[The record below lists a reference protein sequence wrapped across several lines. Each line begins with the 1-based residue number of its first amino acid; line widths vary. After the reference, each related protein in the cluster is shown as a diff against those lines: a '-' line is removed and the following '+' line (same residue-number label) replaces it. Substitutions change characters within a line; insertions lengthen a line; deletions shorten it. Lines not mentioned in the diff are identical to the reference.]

1 VRQRSGLAVFA
12 VLSLLVSAMSFTG
25 LAANAAP
32 DGPVDCSNAG
42 TFTIANDVV
51 VSSSGCEG
59 QITIPAGVA
68 VGSNA
73 FAASPNITQIAFL
86 GNIPLG
92 APWGTSSGVMVSRGV
107 SCGNS
112 GYFVIWE
119 TTVVGRHN
127 CTGAVVVPEG
137 VTQIGFSAFDA
148 DPGYGGV
155 GHPNEGRYNNSSVS
169 TNITS
174 LTLPSTVTSI
184 GDFAFRN
191 GQFPA
196 LTLSDSVTSIGLAAF
211 AGSTMTSISIGNGLS
226 TISPWVFSGLSSLTS
241 VTFGTGLRL
250 IDEAAFSDAVA
261 LSQLTIPD
269 SVESIGYKA
278 FGWYHDGSP
287 VPVRVPTLNYCGNAN
302 LTDTGLPNPASNV
315 STCAPASPLSLSAT
329 GADASVGISFTPG
342 AVGGSPITN
351 YKYSINGGPFIALS
365 PARATSPVTISGL
378 VTGTSYS
385 ARLKAVSD
393 LGDGPASRP
402 LTFIAGG
409 SAYSDPAIGG
419 VTAPVAGAT
428 PVNSVTA
435 ANGYS
440 GTVTWTWNPSAF
452 KIASAYTATITL
464 TPDAGYTLVGV
475 PANFYTVAGATSV
488 THSTSSG
495 VITAVFPPT
504 SGDGEFDCGT
514 SGTAVLASYVVTDAN
529 NCVGAVTIPN
539 AVTAIGDAAFR
550 AQTGITSV
558 TFAPGSQTVTIGTG
572 AFFIPLNLRPGALAS
587 ISIPSSVTTIGNGAF
602 QYTALESITF
612 APNSQ
617 LTTIDTH
624 AFKGVPRL
632 ESIVIP
638 SSVTTIGL
646 GAFREMPSLRSVT
659 FEPGSQLTDIYSYA
673 FYDASS
679 LSALALPD
687 SLQTIGTSAFEGA
700 VALSSVSFGVNSNLN
715 YIGAGAFY
723 GASSLTSI
731 AIPDTVQT
739 IASVAFENAASLTS
753 VTFGA
758 GSALGSIGDGAFRG
772 ASSLTDI
779 DLPDNNPEVGSYA
792 FYGTAASLFASSY
805 VNWRT
810 PLQPNSNAP
819 KIGEKVFASAFEKHL
834 PDFGTGGIPEEYVY
848 RITKQE
854 NVPTSSVDLQ
864 ANGVYHSLTEAEQNQ
879 WYEDIGFDPV
889 SAPANNPYLFS
900 WRAFMCVAEVNGA
913 VTIRKPNN
921 LSLSYASRDY
931 SGSSAVN
938 HWMLFKNASEQLQ
951 ESSASSTRTVT
962 GLIYNATAHSAVNG
976 PDVDKSYYF
985 DDLDTST
992 APYSF
997 GISEVYSSC
1006 GAGKNLEGLQ
1016 IVDVGG
1022 APLVTKDFEITP
1034 SLKLKRGGDFFT
1046 HDAGGI
1052 TIGVTGA
1059 GGPPP
1064 QFAGSFNAAL
1074 WGLTTIASPTPVI
1087 SQPSTYLGPLA
1098 NLFSPRILISN
1109 QPQTVRV
1116 SGERLDQ
1123 VTGMSHK
1130 GVALSF
1136 SIISAREIEVKIP
1149 ALTVGIKEIK
1159 FDAGSSGIITHINA
1173 FEVKDP
1179 YLGTPTA
1186 SPIPEPSS
1194 PGVSSPLRASTIWGF
1209 VAGSTRLDS
1218 KGVKNLSNVAS
1229 RLASAKEISCVGY
1242 TMGPTALA
1250 RDIQLSYNRAMTVCK
1265 RLAASIPGAKII
1277 KVEGRQD
1284 TRTGDRVRRVE
1295 VKWRG

>member
-1 VRQRSGLAVFA
+1 
-12 VLSLLVSAMSFTG
+12 
-25 LAANAAP
+25 
-32 DGPVDCSNAG
+32 
-42 TFTIANDVV
+42 
-51 VSSSGCEG
+51 
-59 QITIPAGVA
+59 
-68 VGSNA
+68 
-73 FAASPNITQIAFL
+73 
-86 GNIPLG
+86 
-92 APWGTSSGVMVSRGV
+92 
-107 SCGNS
+107 
-112 GYFVIWE
+112 
-119 TTVVGRHN
+119 
-127 CTGAVVVPEG
+127 
-137 VTQIGFSAFDA
+137 
-148 DPGYGGV
+148 
-155 GHPNEGRYNNSSVS
+155 
-169 TNITS
+169 
-174 LTLPSTVTSI
+174 
-184 GDFAFRN
+184 
-191 GQFPA
+191 
-196 LTLSDSVTSIGLAAF
+196 
-211 AGSTMTSISIGNGLS
+211 
-226 TISPWVFSGLSSLTS
+226 
-241 VTFGTGLRL
+241 
-250 IDEAAFSDAVA
+250 
-261 LSQLTIPD
+261 
-269 SVESIGYKA
+269 
-278 FGWYHDGSP
+278 
-287 VPVRVPTLNYCGNAN
+287 
-302 LTDTGLPNPASNV
+302 
-315 STCAPASPLSLSAT
+315 LSLSAT

-385 ARLKAVSD
+385 ARLKAVSG

-428 PVNSVTA
+428 PVNSVSA

-440 GTVTWTWNPSAF
+440 GTVTWTWNPSTF

-475 PANFYTVAGATSV
+475 PANFFTVTGATSV
-488 THSTSSG
+488 THATNSG

-504 SGDGEFDCGT
+504 SGDGEFDCGA
-514 SGTAVLASYVVTDAN
+514 SGTAVLTNYVVTDAN

-659 FEPGSQLTDIYSYA
+659 FEPGSQLTDINSYA

-723 GASSLTSI
+723 GARSLTSI

-739 IASVAFENAASLTS
+739 IASFAFENATSLTS

-758 GSALGSIGDGAFRG
+758 GSALSSIGDGAFRG

-913 VTIRKPNN
+913 VTISKPNN

-951 ESSASSTRTVT
+951 ESSATSTRTVT
-962 GLIYNATAHSAVNG
+962 GLFYNSTAHTTAVNG
-976 PDVDKSYYF
+976 PDVVADLYYSP
-985 DDLDTST
+985 LDTSNT
-992 APYSF
+992 PYSF
-997 GISEVYSSC
+997 GISEVHSSC
-1006 GAGKNLEGLQ
+1006 GAGKTLEALEV
-1016 IVDVGG
+1016 VDAGG
-1022 APLVTKDFEITP
+1022 TAPIVTKDFVITP
-1034 SLKLKRGGDFFT
+1034 SLKLKRGGDFFNQN
-1046 HDAGGI
+1046 ASGI
-1052 TIGVTGA
+1052 TIGVTGG

-1064 QFAGSFNAAL
+1064 QYAASFNAAL

-1087 SQPSTYLGPLA
+1087 SQPSTYLGPIA
-1098 NLFSPRILISN
+1098 NLFSPRILVTN
-1109 QPQTVRV
+1109 QAQTVRV
-1116 SGERLDQ
+1116 FGERLDQ

-1130 GVALSF
+1130 GIALSF
-1136 SIISAREIEVKIP
+1136 KIVSAREIEVRIP
-1149 ALTVGIKEIK
+1149 ALTDGIKEIR
-1159 FDAGSSGIITHINA
+1159 FDAGSGGVVTHVNA
-1173 FEVKDP
+1173 LEVRDP
-1179 YLGTPTA
+1179 YQGTPTA
-1186 SPIPEPSS
+1186 SPIPEPTS
-1194 PGVSSPLRASTIWGF
+1194 PGASSPLRTSTIWGF
-1209 VAGSTRLDS
+1209 VAGASRLDT
-1218 KGVKNLSNVAS
+1218 KGVKNLSTVVS
-1229 RLASAKEISCVGY
+1229 RLASAKEISCVGF

-1250 RDIQLSYNRAMTVCK
+1250 RDIQLSYNRAMTICK
-1265 RLAASIPGAKII
+1265 RLAALIPGAKII